1 MTLKLSLTSSGFP
14 TQVWNSSEAIQRK
27 VCSDIFFKRDHMSQ
41 DGLFWNNMPGQL
53 INLWQ
58 FKHGWGKLC
67 LSNSIMAAISS
78 FLKISSFSKL
88 EFCIYWPNIAGFK
101 LSWLV
106 DGLSEWLYN
115 MGQSRSK
122 FSRCQFSVWSQN
134 QCYIFRWTLWHSK
147 FGAVTKTGALG
158 VILRFRGWISLYRA
172 SRQNVLFFTRHAG

>member
-1 MTLKLSLTSSGFP
+1 MSFFRNANKSLRWLPSWIWQVRGFP
-14 TQVWNSSEAIQRK
+14 PKVWNSNEAIQRK
-27 VCSDIFFKRDHMSQ
+27 VWSGIFFKRDHMSQ

-58 FKHGWGKLC
+58 FKHEWGKLC

-106 DGLSEWLYN
+106 DDLTHKNNWEQAWGKENVLIH
-115 MGQSRSK
+115 K
-122 FSRCQFSVWSQN
+122 
-134 QCYIFRWTLWHSK
+134 WTL
-147 FGAVTKTGALG
+147 F
-158 VILRFRGWISLYRA
+158 
-172 SRQNVLFFTRHAG
+172 